1 MKINKLSTQR
11 MEDIQCTFG
20 LPSLCAKVLAAKDL
34 ANDEIA
40 ALLQEPKLSDP
51 FCANGVKEVADR
63 LYTSSKERKSIGLR
77 RL

>member
-51 FCANGVKEVADR
+51 FCANGVKEVADQMCIR
-63 LYTSSKERKSIGLR
+63 DSDKHYTYL
-77 RL
+77 

>member
-11 MEDIQCTFG
+11 MEDIQSTFG
-20 LPSLCAKVLAAKDL
+20 LPPLCAKVLAAKGL

-51 FCANGVKEVADR
+51 FCANGVK
-63 LYTSSKERKSIGLR
+63 
-77 RL
+77 